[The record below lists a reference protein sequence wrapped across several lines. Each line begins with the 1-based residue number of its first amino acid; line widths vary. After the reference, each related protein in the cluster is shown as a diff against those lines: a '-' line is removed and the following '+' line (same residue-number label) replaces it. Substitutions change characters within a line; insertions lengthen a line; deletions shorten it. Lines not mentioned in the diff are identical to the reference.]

1 MKDFVYIAKTFRLLK
16 EHQPGKLVLIFAL
29 TLFMGVNSGF
39 SIMLLIPLLQLLN
52 VGSDVTGSG
61 PGYVFHA
68 IAEKTG
74 ISFGIETILIVYV
87 ILITINALLQYWKT
101 MLDTRYQ
108 QTLIYYIRR
117 RLFMKII
124 HAEWPMLNSKSKTN
138 HLQVLTKEVPN
149 MAEYVYYYLRL
160 ITTIIISVSY
170 IAYALAVSAGFTL
183 LIIAVGGILFFVL
196 RRYLFRSFHLGEEF
210 VSSYNRLL
218 KYIDDFW
225 QTVKIAKV
233 HSSEDFYFERFDEA
247 SNSLL
252 NLESTIQRN
261 WSLPQLIYRVAGIV
275 VLVIIVYLGYHSG
288 RVPVTSFFILIVLFS
303 RIFPQFVAMNTD
315 LNMILTHVASVKL
328 VMKLDEEFTNEKRSD
343 TQSGVAVELEKE
355 IKLDNISFSY
365 DDGENLF
372 DHFSQT
378 IPARSITGIIG
389 ESGIG
394 KTTLID
400 LIAGLQRPTDGKI
413 FIDDRVLDDDIL
425 PHWKAGIGYLPQ
437 DSFFIDGTLR
447 ENLIWD
453 SPVDISDKDIM
464 DVLEQVNALHLP
476 ERFENGLDAYIVN
489 YSFCFSGG
497 ECQRLA
503 LARVLLRR
511 PRLLLLDEATSSLDS
526 ENEAQ
531 IMDVICRLKEKVTI
545 IFVTHR
551 MSLLGLFDNVIKL

>member
-1 MKDFVYIAKTFRLLK
+1 
-16 EHQPGKLVLIFAL
+16 
-29 TLFMGVNSGF
+29 
-39 SIMLLIPLLQLLN
+39 
-52 VGSDVTGSG
+52 
-61 PGYVFHA
+61 
-68 IAEKTG
+68 
-74 ISFGIETILIVYV
+74 
-87 ILITINALLQYWKT
+87 
-101 MLDTRYQ
+101 
-108 QTLIYYIRR
+108 
-117 RLFMKII
+117 
-124 HAEWPMLNSKSKTN
+124 
-138 HLQVLTKEVPN
+138 
-149 MAEYVYYYLRL
+149 
-160 ITTIIISVSY
+160 
-170 IAYALAVSAGFTL
+170 
-183 LIIAVGGILFFVL
+183 
-196 RRYLFRSFHLGEEF
+196 
-210 VSSYNRLL
+210 
-218 KYIDDFW
+218 
-225 QTVKIAKV
+225 
-233 HSSEDFYFERFDEA
+233 
-247 SNSLL
+247 
-252 NLESTIQRN
+252 
-261 WSLPQLIYRVAGIV
+261 
-275 VLVIIVYLGYHSG
+275 
-288 RVPVTSFFILIVLFS
+288 TSFFILIVLFS